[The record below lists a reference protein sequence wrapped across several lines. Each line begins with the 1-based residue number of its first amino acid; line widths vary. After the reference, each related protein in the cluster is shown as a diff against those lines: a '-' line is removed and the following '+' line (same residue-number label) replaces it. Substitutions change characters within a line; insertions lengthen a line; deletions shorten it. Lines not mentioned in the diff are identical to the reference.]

1 VGRPRD
7 PGHEGEREQ
16 DAERETLIRPGDPV
30 VSSTN
35 HGSAT
40 TDMRLPSEEIT
51 SAAMSAMSERRS
63 TAPVSRPA
71 APGMMARA

>member
-1 VGRPRD
+1 M
-7 PGHEGEREQ
+7 
-16 DAERETLIRPGDPV
+16 LIRPGEPV

-51 SAAMSAMSERRS
+51 SAAMSAMRERRS
-63 TAPVSRPA
+63 THEVSRPGG
-71 APGMMARA
+71 PGMMARA